1 VSHKQRHVKFKNM
14 TGGQLSLCRM
24 DSTLSFIP
32 SASRFW

>member
-1 VSHKQRHVKFKNM
+1 VSHKQRHMKFKYR
-14 TGGQLSLCRM
+14 TGEQLSLCRM